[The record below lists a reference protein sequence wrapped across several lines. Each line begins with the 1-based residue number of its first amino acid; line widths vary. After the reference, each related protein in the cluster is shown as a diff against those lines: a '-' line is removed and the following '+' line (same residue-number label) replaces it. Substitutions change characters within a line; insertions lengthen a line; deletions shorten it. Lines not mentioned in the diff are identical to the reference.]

1 MHEGCKYIHSY
12 FTNEA
17 RTVCIVVWESP
28 SGELFE
34 DAVQVDDDNA
44 LWKELLAVEGV
55 NEDVIHENTFRK
67 NKEDRKAYE
76 EEVVAIAKKEGLWQ
90 DILNAEEGAFLST
103 CKLMM
108 IADEDVDKELLFK
121 IKIKIFEM
129 DEVINSEDRELKSRI
144 RKATNFYSLLSEFGN
159 LKK

>member
-1 MHEGCKYIHSY
+1 MHEDCKYINSY
-12 FTNEA
+12 FTNEE
-17 RTVCIVVWESP
+17 RTVCIVEWQSP

-90 DILNAEEGAFLST
+90 DILNAEEGAFLSA

-108 IADEDVDKELLFK
+108 IADEDVDKELLFR
-121 IKIKIFEM
+121 IKIKLFEM
-129 DEVINSEDRELKSRI
+129 DEVINSKDRELKSRI